1 MNQIWYLSP
10 SRQTENV
17 GINGYGMECTQ
28 MYLLTDAITPHL
40 DRCGVSFY
48 VADQAKT
55 LVQRTA
61 EANTMDA
68 KFYLALHS
76 NAGGNGKAYGP
87 IAFYYSA
94 GKALAEELIRNLLV
108 LGQMNNRYANV
119 QKNTSLYE
127 LCRPVA
133 SACLLEVD
141 FHDSEE
147 GVAFMTS
154 RRADI
159 AAAIAKAI
167 VAIYGKQWVPP
178 FDHKTQ
184 AVSLGLV
191 EADASGSYRW
201 QDAMTREEGA
211 AALIRLR
218 EHLKKGVTP

>member
-1 MNQIWYLSP
+1 MDQIWYLSP
-10 SRQTENV
+10 SRQTENM
-17 GINGYGMECTQ
+17 GINNYGTECAQ
-28 MYLLTDAITPHL
+28 MRLLTDAITPHL
-40 DRCGVSFY
+40 DRCGISFH
-48 VADQAKT
+48 VANQTQT
-55 LVQRTA
+55 LAERVT
-61 EANTMDA
+61 EANAIGT

-76 NAGGNGKAYGP
+76 NAGGKGKAYGP

-94 GKALAEELIRNLLV
+94 GESLAEELVKNLLA

-127 LCRPVA
+127 LRRTAA

-147 GVAFMTS
+147 GVAFLTS

-167 VAIYGKQWVPP
+167 AVIDGKQWIPP
-178 FDHKTQ
+178 FDYKAQ

-191 EADASGSYRW
+191 EQDAHGSYRW
-201 QDAMTREEGA
+201 QDPMTREEGA
-211 AALIRLR
+211 AALIRLK
-218 EHLKKGVTP
+218 EYFKKE